1 MISTKTRVSALSSLD
16 LLRHRSRVFDSIK
29 AGEGLAETTRHSFL
43 AALLG
48 SALFGLALGSFSQS
62 PPQILSSMLKV
73 PLLLLGTA
81 VLCFPTFHIL
91 QSWRS
96 ARALSLAE
104 AAALQ
109 STSLAAVALVWGSLA
124 PPLIFLVGST
134 LHYHL
139 SQFLSLLVGALGG
152 VVGLS
157 VLLSGYRELS
167 EAEGRRQGG
176 FLLIY
181 FLIFAAVGGQL
192 AWMLRPFLGSPLLP
206 FQLFRPADP
215 GEGNMFLLVLR
226 LLWGGQ

>member
-1 MISTKTRVSALSSLD
+1 MLSTKTRHSALSSLD
-16 LLRHRSRVFDSIK
+16 LLRHRSKVFDSIK
-29 AGEGLAETTRHSFL
+29 AGEGLSETTRGSLL

-81 VLCFPTFHIL
+81 ALCFPTFHIL

-96 ARALSLAE
+96 SRALSLSE

-134 LHYHL
+134 VHYHL

-157 VLLSGYRELS
+157 VLLGGYRELS
-167 EAEGRRQGG
+167 DGEGPRQGG
-176 FLLIY
+176 FLVIY
-181 FLIFAAVGGQL
+181 FVIFAAVGGQL

-215 GEGNMFLLVLR
+215 AEGNMFLLVLR
-226 LLWGGQ
+226 LLGVGP